1 MDIMKGIEMPTKKAF
16 TLIELL
22 VVIAIIALLLSIVLP
37 SLTLVKGRA
46 REVASMTNMRSLM
59 TAWLLYADENDSKL
73 VSSVVWPTTS
83 PEHWVFPVD
92 PSLSI
97 SDHEKELAGIRNGAL
112 WPYLEDVEAY
122 HSPGD
127 RNWRTETTAYT
138 QWMSP
143 YRSYAI
149 SDSMNGNVRPDY
161 MYRKL
166 GNIKSPASRFV
177 FTEEDDNN
185 GANSSSWI
193 LGNPGTN
200 SWWDP
205 LAAWYSKGT
214 GSIFGFADGHA
225 DKRIWENQGT
235 RDWIE
240 SKNAGYTPPADDSD
254 FMFIQR
260 SYYHN
265 YR

>member
-1 MDIMKGIEMPTKKAF
+1 MRTPKAF

-37 SLTLVKGRA
+37 ALKMVKDRA
-46 REVASMTNMRSLM
+46 REVASISNMRSLM
-59 TAWLLYADENDSKL
+59 TAWLLYAEENDSKI
-73 VSSVVWPTTS
+73 VNGTVWPS
-83 PEHWVFPVD
+83 PLDEYWVWPVD
-92 PSLSI
+92 LSLSVP
-97 SDHEKELAGIRNGAL
+97 DHEKELIGIRSGAL
-112 WPYLEDVEAY
+112 WPYLEDVEVY
-122 HSPGD
+122 HSPGGS
-127 RNWRTETTAYT
+127 NWRTATSPYT
-138 QWMSP
+138 QWVSP
-143 YRSYAI
+143 YRRYAI
-149 SDSMNGNVRPDY
+149 SDSMNGGYRPNY

-166 GNIKSPASRFV
+166 GNIKSPGSRFV

-193 LGNPGTN
+193 LGNPGTD

-240 SKNAGYTPPADDSD
+240 TKNAGYTPPADDSD
-254 FMFIQR
+254 FLFIQR